1 MADTFGGWVVE
12 KVVDKAIDEAVE
24 AGSSFVAGGAVGY
37 VANKA
42 MDVLKF
48 ADGQIEKA
56 VCREAQEKLQC
67 KHIVVCPHGTFNT
80 RKVDM
85 IDYVKKTG
93 GMAFVYKSIALG
105 HSQANFRCAQLSSN
119 PIRCVV
125 VDGKRTY
132 TDSPIEMAMSCTICM
147 GDRAS
152 RG

>member
-1 MADTFGGWVVE
+1 MADTAGGWVLE
-12 KVVDKAIDEAVE
+12 KVVDKVIDEAVE
-24 AGSSFVAGGAVGY
+24 AGSTFVAGGAVTY
-37 VANKA
+37 AAKKA

-56 VCREAQEKLQC
+56 ICREAQEKLRC

-80 RKVDM
+80 RKTDM

-105 HSQANFRCAQLSSN
+105 HHQKDFKCASLSSSS
-119 PIRCVV
+119 IRCVV

-132 TDSPIEMAMSCTICM
+132 TDSPIAMAWDCNICLSERV
-147 GDRAS
+147 G
-152 RG
+152 

>member
-1 MADTFGGWVVE
+1 MADTAAGWVVE
-12 KVVDKAIDEAVE
+12 KVLEKAVDEAVD
-24 AGSSFVAGGAVGY
+24 AGATFVAGGG
-37 VANKA
+37 VAYAAKKA

-56 VCREAQEKLQC
+56 ICREAQEKLRC
-67 KHIVVCPHGTFNT
+67 THIVVCPHGTFNT
-80 RKVDM
+80 RKTDM

-105 HSQANFRCAQLSSN
+105 HFQADFKCAQLSSN

-132 TDSPIEMAMSCTICM
+132 TDSPIERAWDCM
-147 GDRAS
+147 HCAADRAS